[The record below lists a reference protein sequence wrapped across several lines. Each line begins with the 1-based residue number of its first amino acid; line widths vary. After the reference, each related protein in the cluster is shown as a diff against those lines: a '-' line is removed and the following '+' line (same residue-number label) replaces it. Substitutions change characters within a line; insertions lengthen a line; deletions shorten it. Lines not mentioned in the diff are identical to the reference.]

1 MSNLFLILCSS
12 VVNEIFWQPQCWMR
26 ISHVNTLQQQPG
38 EETVC
43 PTELEIKDLH
53 GLARSRELNRLRLL
67 YFKVVLSF
75 SLKEG
80 NMCQQ
85 QQQSLM
91 PLQIWQYNI
100 VSLVLFQHQSKTCQ
114 WFAITDFECFCSRQS
129 HAVGVDRTQ
138 CRKEAEISVA
148 DTDLIPLCLCKML
161 F

>member
-26 ISHVNTLQQQPG
+26 ISHVNTIQQQPG

-75 SLKEG
+75 SLEEG

-100 VSLVLFQHQSKTCQ
+100 VSSVPAQISFNT
-114 WFAITDFECFCSRQS
+114 RVR
-129 HAVGVDRTQ
+129 HANGLPSLILSVSVPVNHMQLGQ
-138 CRKEAEISVA
+138 IELSAERKQRYLLL
-148 DTDLIPLCLCKML
+148 TLI
-161 F
+161 